1 MKKLSEETIMIEQIK
16 KGFEKAS
23 NDNVYMLVLG
33 IVVLLIVIN
42 YFLNTMFL
50 TVLTLLMFCIAF
62 GVLVKHIT
70 KKED

>member
-1 MKKLSEETIMIEQIK
+1 MIEQIK

-33 IVVLLIVIN
+33 IVVLLVVIN
-42 YFLNTMFL
+42 YFLNTTFL
-50 TVLTLLMFCIAF
+50 TILTLVMFCIAF
-62 GVLVKHIT
+62 GVLVKHII